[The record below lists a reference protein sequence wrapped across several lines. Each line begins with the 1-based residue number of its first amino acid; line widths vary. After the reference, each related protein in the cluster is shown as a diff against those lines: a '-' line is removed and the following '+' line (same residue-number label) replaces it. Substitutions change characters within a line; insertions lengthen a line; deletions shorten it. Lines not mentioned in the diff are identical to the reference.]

1 MLRTAACLAA
11 IALGAAC
18 APSPAAS
25 PGDAPPAPTILV
37 FTRTEGFR
45 HDTIPLAV
53 ETLRALAGEAGL
65 AVEHGEDPAAFA
77 PERLARYRAVAFALT
92 TGNLLDEAQRAAF
105 EAYVRDGGGFLSLHS
120 AADTGHDWPFYGEL
134 VGAWFRSHPPG
145 LQRARVRFED
155 PAVEAAHGPW
165 RIEDELYDF
174 HRNPRPWVRVI
185 ATLHERADGGG
196 TGADHPIAWC
206 HERLGGR
213 AWYSGLG
220 HDAALYAD
228 PVFRA
233 HLLAGLRYVAGTV
246 VRCDQLS
253 PRRPIMGG

>member
-1 MLRTAACLAA
+1 MFRTAASFVAV
-11 IALGAAC
+11 ALGVC

-25 PGDAPPAPTILV
+25 PGSAANAPTILV

-65 AVEHGEDPAAFA
+65 AVEHGEDPAAFS

-92 TGNLLDEAQRAAF
+92 TGDLLDPAQRAAF
-105 EAYVRDGGGFLSLHS
+105 EAYVRGGGGFFGLHS

-134 VGAWFRSHPPG
+134 VGAWFESHPPG

-165 RIEDELYDF
+165 RIEDELYNYR
-174 HRNPRPWVRVI
+174 RNPRPRVRVI
-185 ATLHERADGGG
+185 ATLQERTDGGG
-196 TGADHPIAWC
+196 TMGADHPIAWC
-206 HERLGGR
+206 HQRLGGR
-213 AWYSGLG
+213 AWYTGLG
-220 HDAALYAD
+220 HDAAMYAD

-233 HLLAGLRYVAGTV
+233 HLLAGLRYATGAAA
-246 VRCDQLS
+246 RCDELS